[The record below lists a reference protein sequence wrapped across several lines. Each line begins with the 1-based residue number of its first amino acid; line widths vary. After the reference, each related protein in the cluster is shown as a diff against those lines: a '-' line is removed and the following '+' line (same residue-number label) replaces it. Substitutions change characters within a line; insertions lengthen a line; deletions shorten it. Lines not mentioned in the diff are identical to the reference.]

1 MYEGEIK
8 KLKVEDLAHGGDG
21 VARTKEGIAVFIP
34 LTIPGDLIKAKITK
48 IKKNYA
54 FAKLIEIIEAGKGR
68 KKPPCPVY
76 NDCGGCQLQHLEYK
90 KELELK
96 NNNLQQ
102 IIKRIAGID
111 EYKINEVL
119 AAEDDFRYRNKAQ
132 FPLTTKESGEIT
144 AGFYKR
150 GSHEVV
156 PYHDCLIQHPLIN
169 RILKTTL
176 KELNKREI
184 SVYDEETAEGL
195 LRHLVIRVGV
205 CTNQAL
211 LIFVTNGNEFKAK
224 ENIAEKILAAIPELK
239 GVIQNINNKN
249 TNVIFGKKDIIIR
262 GENYIKEYINKTA
275 YLISARSFFQVNTL
289 QAEKLYNKVLDFL
302 EENNEQKIVDAFSG
316 TGSIALY
323 IAEKAEKVFAVE
335 SLKPAVKD
343 GKRNAALNKIKNIK
357 FINGLVED
365 ELAKILAEEKID
377 SIIFDPPRKGL
388 AEKTIDLLNNL
399 EIEKVIYISCNPAT
413 QARDLKK
420 LKGKYRLI
428 EIQGVDMFPNT
439 YHIESVALLKLK
451 NKSGEI

>member
-8 KLKVEDLAHGGDG
+8 ELKVEDLAHGGDG
-21 VARTKEGIAVFIP
+21 VAKTKEGMAVFVP

-54 FAKLIEIIEAGKGR
+54 FASLIEIIEAGKGR

-76 NDCGGCQLQHLEYK
+76 NDCGGCQLQHLEYER
-90 KELELK
+90 ELKLK

-102 IIKRIAGID
+102 IIKRIAGIN
-111 EYKINEVL
+111 EYKKNEVL

-132 FPLTTKESGEIT
+132 FPLTLNEEGKIT

-169 RILKTTL
+169 RILKITL
-176 KELNKREI
+176 KELNKRDL
-184 SVYDEETAEGL
+184 SVYNETEMEGL

-211 LIFVTNGNEFKAK
+211 IIFVTNGKEFSGK
-224 ENIAEKILAAIPELK
+224 EEIAEKIMQAIPELK
-239 GVIQNINNKN
+239 GVIQNINSKN

-262 GENYIKEYINKTA
+262 GDSYIKEYINKTA

-289 QAEKLYNKVLDFL
+289 QAEKIYNKVLEFL
-302 EENNEQKIVDAFSG
+302 GEKDDQNIIDAFSG

-323 IAEKAEKVFAVE
+323 IAEKAEKIFAVE
-335 SLKPAVKD
+335 SLKSAVED
-343 GKRNAALNKIKNIK
+343 GQKNAELNKIKNIK
-357 FINGLVED
+357 FINGLVEK
-365 ELAKILAEEKID
+365 ELTKILTEEKID
-377 SIIFDPPRKGL
+377 TIIFDPPRKGL
-388 AEKTIDLLNNL
+388 DEKTIDLLNNL
-399 EIEKVIYISCNPAT
+399 EIKKIIYISCNPAT

-420 LKGKYRLI
+420 LKEKYELI
-428 EIQGVDMFPNT
+428 EIQGVDMFPQT
-439 YHIESVALLKLK
+439 YHIESAALLKLK
-451 NKSGEI
+451 N